1 MYFLCDA
8 SGFYSSAEKVMR
20 PDLRNKPVVTLS
32 NNDGCIIAV
41 CPIAK
46 KLGIKK
52 FVPYFQVKD
61 LIKKHGVV
69 VTSSNYELYHSLSTK
84 MMDTISQFADDIYV
98 YSIDELFAR
107 FDTHLSHDSWLDLG
121 RDIRRTVWKEVRLPV
136 GAGGG
141 MTPTLAKAASHAA
154 KRIPG
159 YNGVAVI
166 DSEQERISILKQMD
180 VTDVWGI
187 GNRLGRKL
195 NLLGIHTAHQLSVQS
210 PARMRKQFSIL
221 VENTVR
227 ELNGEIRIKWDD
239 VRPDKQQIYSTRTF
253 GARVTDKRDLHKALV
268 GHCESAMRKLRRQK
282 SLTKAMTVF
291 ASNSPH
297 DDTAYYR
304 KSIYHPFAVP
314 TMDTRIVTNALPAII
329 DKIFKPGVC
338 FYRCGVGIVEIIP
351 AANYQAD
358 LFSINEDNPKL
369 MNVLDAV
376 NGRYGKSTLQVAS
389 KGFDKKHE
397 MKRLFLTK
405 RATTRWSDVPQIKC

>member
-32 NNDGCIIAV
+32 NNDGCIVAV

-69 VTSSNYELYHSLSTK
+69 VTSSNYELT
-84 MMDTISQFADDIYV
+84 
-98 YSIDELFAR
+98 
-107 FDTHLSHDSWLDLG
+107 
-121 RDIRRTVWKEVRLPV
+121 V

-141 MTPTLAKAASHAA
+141 ITPTLAKAASHAA

-304 KSIYHPFAVP
+304 KSIYHPFPVP

-376 NGRYGKSTLQVAS
+376 NDRYGKSTLQVAS

>member
-20 PDLRNKPVVTLS
+20 PDLRKKPVITLS
-32 NNDGCIIAV
+32 NNDGCVVAV

-46 KLGIKK
+46 RLGIKK
-52 FVPYFQVKD
+52 FIPYFQVKD
-61 LIKKHGVV
+61 IVRKYGVV

-84 MMDTISQFADDIYV
+84 MMDTISQFADEIYI

-107 FDTHLSHDSWLDLG
+107 FDTTLSHDSWLELG

-141 MTPTLAKAASHAA
+141 ITPTLAKAASHAG
-154 KRIPG
+154 KRIEG

-166 DSEQERISILKQMD
+166 DNEQERVDILKQMD

-187 GNRLGRKL
+187 GSRLGKKL
-195 NLLGIHTAHQLSVQS
+195 NVMGIYSAYQLSQQS
-210 PARMRKQFSIL
+210 PARIRKQFSIL

-227 ELNGEIRIKWDD
+227 ELNGEVRISWDD

-253 GARVTDKRDLHKALV
+253 GKRVTDKGELHQALV
-268 GHCESAMRKLRRQK
+268 GHCESAMGKLRRQK
-282 SLTKAMTVF
+282 SLTKAITVF
-291 ASNSPH
+291 AANSPH

-304 KSIYHPFAVP
+304 KSVYHQFSVP

-338 FYRCGVGIVEIIP
+338 FYRCGIGIVEILP

-358 LFSINEDNPKL
+358 LFNESKDNEKL
-369 MNVLDAV
+369 MNALDAV
-376 NGRYGKSTLQVAS
+376 NDRFGKSTLQIAS
-389 KGFDKKHE
+389 KGFTKSHE
-397 MKRLFLTK
+397 MKRHFLTK
-405 RATTRWSDVPQIKC
+405 RATTRWSDVPHIKC